1 MDAALSAIQFE
12 PVRES
17 TIGRWSTP
25 RRFDFLHRLPAAPI
39 ADTELLH
46 LSHYCPVV
54 ITFTDDGPRVSILL
68 DPALLHSAPVD
79 KNGRWRPPYSPIAL
93 RSLPFWP
100 GEKPADI
107 HFAPELVVEA
117 ANASFALHD
126 ASGNPSEQFGT
137 VITWIERLHFGMRR
151 LSDAARLIVAAD
163 LLTPLIISTPG
174 LSQPIVTDYFTV
186 SLQRLYAL
194 TPARMAAF
202 ASSRCL
208 ALDLVTACV
217 FSRRLLVRHVTP
229 QTIEAEPPPPR
240 DSIEGFDLL
249 ASLDIGLK
257 LDSSPLF
264 SFEDFARSEPAKVED
279 KIHAD
284 A

>member
-1 MDAALSAIQFE
+1 
-12 PVRES
+12 
-17 TIGRWSTP
+17 
-25 RRFDFLHRLPAAPI
+25 
-39 ADTELLH
+39 
-46 LSHYCPVV
+46 
-54 ITFTDDGPRVSILL
+54 
-68 DPALLHSAPVD
+68 
-79 KNGRWRPPYSPIAL
+79 
-93 RSLPFWP
+93 
-100 GEKPADI
+100 
-107 HFAPELVVEA
+107 
-117 ANASFALHD
+117 
-126 ASGNPSEQFGT
+126 
-137 VITWIERLHFGMRR
+137 MRR

-240 DSIEGFDLL
+240 DSIDGFDLL